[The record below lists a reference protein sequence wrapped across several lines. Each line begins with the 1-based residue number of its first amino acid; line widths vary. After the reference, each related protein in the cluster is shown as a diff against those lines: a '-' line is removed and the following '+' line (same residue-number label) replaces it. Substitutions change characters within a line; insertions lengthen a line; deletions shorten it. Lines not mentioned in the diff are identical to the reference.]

1 MCHADR
7 NYKTNR
13 KLIVAQ
19 LTDVLSATVTKWNVT
34 DCGRPTSVLPHTY
47 SPGSVLAAEVPPNVA
62 THPAISDAC
71 LDHTVCFLCA
81 QKVKNSS
88 N

>member
-19 LTDVLSATVTKWNVT
+19 LTDVLSATVTK
-34 DCGRPTSVLPHTY
+34 
-47 SPGSVLAAEVPPNVA
+47 
-62 THPAISDAC
+62 
-71 LDHTVCFLCA
+71 
-81 QKVKNSS
+81 
-88 N
+88 